1 MRLTRQHAATSLFRE
16 TPSQDVPIMKKETM
30 NSR

>member
-16 TPSQDVPIMKKETM
+16 TPSQDVHAMKKEFR
-30 NSR
+30 NSL